1 MQTGESGR
9 AQPVVVA
16 VDMGYGHLRAA
27 APLADALGTEVVQV
41 DRPPVVGPEEARIW
55 ARVRRGY
62 ELISRLSQVPVV
74 GAPLRLA
81 LDGLTDIPRL
91 HPYRDLSAPTHG
103 VLTLERLVRRNLGQ
117 GLLAHLR
124 EKGGPLLTTFYSP
137 AIVADRA
144 GYEGRVYC
152 VVTDTDIN
160 RIWVPVEPGRTR
172 IQYLVPTRRAARRL
186 RAYGVPEE
194 RITFTGFPLPDE
206 LVGGRSLATLKRNLA
221 ARIVRLD
228 PSGEFRRSMPE
239 ELAHFL
245 GALPRD
251 LEGQP
256 ATLTFAVGGA
266 GAQAG
271 IAAAFLPS
279 FRRTLENGMLRI
291 VLVAG
296 VRPQV
301 EARFREAVHR
311 AGLEPLL
318 GGPLEILSAPTFAAY
333 YARFNAL
340 LARTDVLWTKPS
352 ELTFYAALGLPL
364 VLATPVGVHERYNRR
379 WARESGAGV
388 KQRDPSFAAEWVA
401 DWLADGVLAA
411 AAWAG
416 YMRLPKFGLYRVLE
430 AVGAAPQARVG
441 GGAPAAAV
449 PDAEAPASAPP
460 PWA

>member
-1 MQTGESGR
+1 MSPDRENR
-9 AQPVVVA
+9 DRPVVVA

-27 APLADALGTEVVQV
+27 RPLADALGTEVVQV
-41 DRPPVVGPEEARIW
+41 DRAPIVAGEEARLW

-81 LDGLTDIPRL
+81 LDGVTDIPRL
-91 HPYRDLSAPTHG
+91 HPYRDLSAPTRG
-103 VLTLERLVRRNLGQ
+103 VITLDRLIRRNLGQ

-124 EKGGPLLTTFYSP
+124 ERGGPLLTTFYSP

-144 GYEGRVYC
+144 GHDRIFC
-152 VVTDTDIN
+152 VVTDSDLN
-160 RIWVPVEPGRTR
+160 RIWVPVEPARTR

-206 LVGGRSLATLKRNLA
+206 LVGGPGLPVLKRNLA
-221 ARIVRLD
+221 ARLVRLD

-251 LEGQP
+251 QEGQAP
-256 ATLTFAVGGA
+256 TLTFAVGGA

-271 IAAAFLPS
+271 MAASFLPG
-279 FRRTLENGMLRI
+279 FRRALEGGLLRI
-291 VLVAG
+291 ALVAG
-296 VRPQV
+296 VRPEV
-301 EARFREAVHR
+301 EARFREAIQR
-311 AGLEPLL
+311 ARMEPLL
-318 GGPLEILSAPTFAAY
+318 GGPLEILHAPSFPAY
-333 YARFNAL
+333 YERFNAL

-352 ELTFYAALGLPL
+352 ELTFYGALGIPL
-364 VLATPVGVHERYNRR
+364 VLAAPVGVHERYNRR
-379 WARESGAGV
+379 WAREGGAGL
-388 KQRDPSFAAEWVA
+388 KQRDAAFASEWMG
-401 DWLADGVLAA
+401 DWLADGLLAA

-416 YMRLPKFGLYRVLE
+416 YMRLPKFGLYRILE

-441 GGAPAAAV
+441 GGVQPPADPEAAPA
-449 PDAEAPASAPP
+449 APP